1 MTGMDKAIGT
11 TLDIHPMTAAIGAEL
26 LNVDLAAAQSPQ
38 TWNAI
43 GDALYRYGVVFFR
56 DQVLTPAQQIEFA
69 RRFGDV
75 SAVPLLGDVDGYA
88 ELGEVRKERDQRDAT
103 GNIWHTDQSARAHPV
118 RATVLLAREVPAVG
132 GDTCFV
138 SMVSAYE
145 ALSDGMKRTLEG
157 LRAIHSEARV
167 LTRYSTADVNLVDEA
182 RQPSQ
187 ATHPVVIRL
196 PEDGRKALY
205 VNPSKTVCFEGWTQ
219 KESAGLLGFLYQHAQ
234 RPEFMCRFRW
244 REGSMAFWDN
254 YQTWHYAVNDY
265 HGQRRLMHRTVIE
278 SALFR

>member
-1 MTGMDKAIGT
+1 MEMAKSVGS
-11 TLDIHPMTAAIGAEL
+11 TLDVRPLTSAVGAEL
-26 LNVDLAAAQSPQ
+26 LGVDLAAAQSPQ
-38 TWNAI
+38 TWKDIAA
-43 GDALYRYGVVFFR
+43 ALQRYGVVFFR
-56 DQVLTPAQQIEFA
+56 DQVLAPAQQVEFA

-88 ELGEVRKERDQRDAT
+88 ELGEVRKEPDQRDAT
-103 GNIWHTDQSARAHPV
+103 GNIWHTDQSARTHPV

-132 GDTCFV
+132 GDTCFI

-145 ALSDGMKRTLEG
+145 ALSEGMKSTLEG

-167 LTRYSTADVNLVDEA
+167 LTRYSTADVNLVEEA

-187 ATHPVVIRL
+187 VTHPVVIRL

-205 VNPSKTVCFEGWTQ
+205 VNPSKTVCFEGWTPR
-219 KESAGLLGFLYQHAQ
+219 ESAGLLEYLYQHAQ

-244 REGSMAFWDN
+244 RDGSMAFWDN

-265 HGQRRLMHRTVIE
+265 HGQRRLMHRTVIVSE
-278 SALFR
+278 LFR